1 MSALHVLQKSNMRYG
16 NTTDHLKR
24 GVIVGLIIGAV
35 GYVFSALMFLFY
47 EKLPPERLIPLTFI
61 LIVPALA
68 IGLAIA
74 PTLMFSI
81 HILGDWVEH
90 RFLERWTL
98 SRARASEFV
107 SMTSPSG
114 GFAAK
119 LQFSD
124 GTKMRI
130 FGAHLGILS
139 SLEHDL
145 EDRKK
150 NAEQGVAPNAA

>member
-1 MSALHVLQKSNMRYG
+1 MRYG
-16 NTTDHLKR
+16 NTADHLKR

-35 GYVFSALMFLFY
+35 GYIFSALMIVFY

-61 LIVPALA
+61 IVVPALV
-68 IGLAIA
+68 IGLAIV
-74 PTLMFSI
+74 PSLMFSI

-90 RFLERWTL
+90 RFLERWTI
-98 SRARASEFV
+98 SRARASDFV
-107 SMTSPSG
+107 SIISPAG
-114 GFAAK
+114 LFAAK

-139 SLEHDL
+139 SLDHYL
-145 EDRKK
+145 ESRKSK
-150 NAEQGVAPNAA
+150 AEQGAAPKS

>member
-1 MSALHVLQKSNMRYG
+1 MRSG
-16 NTTDHLKR
+16 NTTDHLKI
-24 GVIVGLIIGAV
+24 GVLVGLIIGAV
-35 GYVFSALMFLFY
+35 SYVFSALMILFY

-90 RFLERWTL
+90 RFFERWTL
-98 SRARASEFV
+98 SRARASDFV
-107 SMTSPSG
+107 SMISPAG
-114 GFAAK
+114 VFAAK

-130 FGAHLGILS
+130 FGSHLGILS
-139 SLEHDL
+139 SLEQDL
-145 EDRKK
+145 EDLKK
-150 NAEQGVAPNAA
+150 STKSGPRE